1 MEVYFLQRQ
10 ERKKLTMNHLISYPI
25 LCNYYITTRC
35 NARCIFCDIYK
46 KKGKDAKPEEV
57 FKNLVDLKKIGVKFI
72 DLTGGEPLLH
82 PALPEF
88 LRMAKKLG
96 FLTTVTTNCILYP
109 KRAREI
115 AGMIDLLHFSLDSP
129 IKSEHDR
136 IRGVPCFDSV
146 IKSLHIAETLGEK
159 PDILFTVT
167 EENVKHLSEMARLA
181 KSLHRI
187 LLVNPVF
194 SYFDNPGIHKETL
207 DLILSFASEPY
218 VYVNRGI
225 IRFMKKGGNLTNH
238 PRCRAVTTTIVI
250 SPDNYLLL
258 PCYHKAIKKIP
269 INNNLLEIYQSEIV
283 KHFKRMEGRFS
294 FCQGCTI
301 SCYFDPSF
309 TYGIDTYFL
318 LSQLSK
324 VKYTVD
330 KYLRAPIETILEK
343 GKKKHRGHTHQLF
356 SDLPGSLR

>member
-1 MEVYFLQRQ
+1 MI
-10 ERKKLTMNHLISYPI
+10 HLKPYPI

-46 KKGKDAKPEEV
+46 KKGKDAQPEEV
-57 FKNLVDLKKIGVKFI
+57 FKNLIDLKKLGVKFI
-72 DLTGGEPLLH
+72 DFTGGEPLLH

-88 LRMAKKLG
+88 LRTAKKLG
-96 FLTTVTTNCILYP
+96 FFTTVTTNCILYP
-109 KRAREI
+109 KRAKEI
-115 AGMIDLLHFSLDSP
+115 AGLVDLLHFSLDSP

-146 IKSLHIAETLGEK
+146 IKSLQIAETLGEK

-167 EENVKHLSEMARLA
+167 DENVKYLSEMARLA

-194 SYFDNPGIHKETL
+194 SYFDNPGLHKKTL
-207 DLILSFASEPY
+207 DSILSFASEPY

-225 IRFMKKGGNLTNH
+225 LSFMKRGGNLRNN
-238 PRCRAVTTTIVI
+238 PRCKAVTTTIVI

-269 INNNLLEIYQSEIV
+269 INNNLLKVHNSKTV
-283 KHFKRMEGRFS
+283 KYFKKMEGRFS
-294 FCQGCTI
+294 FCEGCTI

-309 TYGIDTYFL
+309 TYGIDNYFL

-324 VKYTVD
+324 VKYALD
-330 KYLRAPIETILEK
+330 KYLRAPMETILER
-343 GKKKHRGHTHQLF
+343 GKKKHHGETHRSF
-356 SDLPGSLR
+356 SDFPGPLR